1 MAARVWESW
10 GGCHRLHSPLIASYP
25 PPAPLLAWEV
35 LLGDFIPS
43 FPQVSV
49 AKPLS
54 TK

>member
-1 MAARVWESW
+1 MAAGVWESW

-25 PPAPLLAWEV
+25 HPAPLLAWEV